1 MLLLQCHVPLHLSP
15 KVVSIILK
23 WQVWLIQDKD
33 NNTTLT
39 LWRYPHSY
47 YACMVI
53 LNATRLEILSWSFW
67 VFRLGDPSI
76 LHSTVNFFYVILITK
91 DELEIA
97 HLVAVDSSH
106 AVFSCN
112 MKNILNLSFHW
123 EDKLIELLGFHSLQY
138 SLSLVLIEALI
149 QSFSSFSQEY
159 KGFLCCSQAWHH
171 PHLCM
176 FQRKQEE
183 TDMQYNLDLSAQKS
197 FHCYILWDSVLLSH
211 MALEIS

>member
-1 MLLLQCHVPLHLSP
+1 MTTQHLPCGDILLL
-15 KVVSIILK
+15 
-23 WQVWLIQDKD
+23 
-33 NNTTLT
+33 
-39 LWRYPHSY
+39 
-47 YACMVI
+47 CMYGD
-53 LNATRLEILSWSFW
+53 LECNSSWNL
-67 VFRLGDPSI
+67 VFRFLGW
-76 LHSTVNFFYVILITK
+76 VIHQSCTQLLTSFMSSLLPK
-91 DELEIA
+91 IA

-106 AVFSCN
+106 PVFSCN
-112 MKNILNLSFHW
+112 MKNILNLSFPW
-123 EDKLIELLGFHSLQY
+123 EDKLVELLGFHSLQY

-149 QSFSSFSQEY
+149 QSFCSFSQEY

-176 FQRKQEE
+176 LQGRQEE